1 MGYLEEARQSYRN
14 ALGCF
19 ELGRENDTE
28 WNVCVANYAIGMI
41 AQCIDD
47 WGEAIK
53 LFISAANGFKALSI
67 KLAEEE
73 KAGADKAIR

>member
-1 MGYLEEARQSYRN
+1 MHSGASSWAERTIRVWN
-14 ALGCF
+14 A
-19 ELGRENDTE
+19 
-28 WNVCVANYAIGMI
+28 CVANYAIGMI